1 MRNEFHVYSNLMEI
15 EVNTRDKKFHVL
27 VDRDDQELV
36 SSVDRWVIFKDRQGN
51 PKVRSGQES
60 GQVFLHRLLMPDLPP
75 RATVGFKNGNEM
87 DYRRSNLQAVQG
99 DQVTDFI
106 DEEPEDLEETP
117 AAEPVEE
124 ETQLDAALEVF
135 TPEELEVHIKEE
147 QPPAEPEVHPA
158 TPEPEPEEEPEKS
171 QVRGVYRHKQAKK
184 WHASAFWEGKRYSL
198 GYFDVMKDAEAE
210 VALFREHGP
219 EHPGL
224 RRNSK

>member
-27 VDRDDQELV
+27 VDRDDQALV

-135 TPEELEVHIKEE
+135 TPEELEEHIK
-147 QPPAEPEVHPA
+147 PPAA
-158 TPEPEPEEEPEKS
+158 PEPEGEPEKS
-171 QVRGVYRHKQAKK
+171 QVRGVYRHKSANK

-219 EHPGL
+219 AHPGL